1 MSRRARSAMALAWI
15 VGVPSSVLGQGPTPS
30 IRADVP
36 PSGNVPTGE
45 RIHWPAPALVPGSAV
60 DSGITFTVTFD
71 DGGLFT
77 PWHSQLS
84 SHLLAAG
91 QQWAA
96 YLGGTGQI
104 DIVVRPFDGPRFGGR
119 SLSTTYVANEVLN
132 GSETRVY
139 MQGAAGKLRTG
150 VDPNGSDY
158 DIEISIGQDLQY
170 LSQELWFDP
179 DPNARTAPVPLNQ
192 TDAMSVCLH
201 ELGHAWGFNG
211 WRDRS
216 SGDGPPPF
224 GTPPLPYLST
234 FDTWL
239 DESQLPDFAWQGP
252 ATSVRYG
259 ADVPLTAGNIFHYGN
274 AAPGPG
280 SDLIPFLMNG
290 VVFYR
295 GSRYFISPLELATL
309 ADANVLMAA
318 ACYANC
324 DGSTGTPSLT
334 AADFSCFL
342 ARFRAGNAYANC
354 DGSTGTPSLTAAD
367 FTCFLSKFRAGCP

>member
-1 MSRRARSAMALAWI
+1 
-15 VGVPSSVLGQGPTPS
+15 
-30 IRADVP
+30 
-36 PSGNVPTGE
+36 
-45 RIHWPAPALVPGSAV
+45 V
-60 DSGITFTVTFD
+60 DSGITFSVTFD

-77 PWHSQLS
+77 PWHAQLS

-119 SLSTTYVANEVLN
+119 SLTTTYLTNQVLN
-132 GSETRVY
+132 GNETRVY

-150 VDPNGSDY
+150 VDPNGNDY
-158 DIEISIGQDLQY
+158 DIEISIGQDLDY
-170 LSQELWFDP
+170 LGNELWFDA
-179 DPNARTAPVPLNQ
+179 DPSARTAPVPMDK

-211 WRDRS
+211 WRDVN
-216 SGDGPPPF
+216 SGLGPDPF
-224 GTPPLPYLST
+224 GDPPLPYLST
-234 FDTWL
+234 FDMWL
-239 DESQLPDFAWQGP
+239 DESQLPEFAWQGP
-252 ATSVRYG
+252 TSTARYG

-280 SDLIPFLMNG
+280 SDLIPYLMNG

-295 GSRYFISPLELATL
+295 GSRYYISQLELATL
-309 ADANVLMAA
+309 ADANVLMAQ

-324 DGSTGTPSLT
+324 DGSTGMPSLT

-354 DGSTGTPSLTAAD
+354 DGSTGTPSLTASD
-367 FTCFLSKFRAGCP
+367 FTCFLTKFRAGCP